1 MKKTSTVVIKGG
13 GGGGGGDTQMIQTG
27 SVMLF
32 LFCTANKMGT
42 ACILGTNI
50 G

>member
-1 MKKTSTVVIKGG
+1 MKKTSTVVIK

-32 LFCTANKMGT
+32 LFCTANKIGT

>member
-13 GGGGGGDTQMIQTG
+13 GGDTQMIQSG

>member
-13 GGGGGGDTQMIQTG
+13 GGGDTQMIQSG

>member
-1 MKKTSTVVIKGG
+1 MKKTSTVVIK